1 MSSSPGSQSSVHTR
15 HTSMS
20 SDAAWIARAA
30 AWPSSLTSS
39 AAAGVMGSR
48 PLSALHLLSP
58 TKHRGSV
65 AIALDV
71 IGPGSC
77 SVWSSSD
84 SSSIST
90 ASGDTRR
97 CARRVRAGALLLSL
111 LSLSLSSSL
120 GPRGEG
126 CPGVRARARSRS
138 IASMRHSWM
147 LSLVNVPVDPSRAW
161 NGESAAL
168 RAARVGASQAAGDTG
183 STSLSL
189 RSLSVA
195 SSSPARRRRLAR
207 SLARIRRAPIVSSS
221 SS

>member
-30 AWPSSLTSS
+30 AKPSSFTSS
-39 AAAGVMGSR
+39 AAAGVTGSR
-48 PLSALHLLSP
+48 PRSALHLLSP

-111 LSLSLSSSL
+111 SLLSLSSSL

-161 NGESAAL
+161 NWESAAL
-168 RAARVGASQAAGDTG
+168 RVRVGASQAAGDTG

>member
-30 AWPSSLTSS
+30 AKPSSFTSS
-39 AAAGVMGSR
+39 AAAGVTGSR
-48 PLSALHLLSP
+48 PRSALHLLSP

-111 LSLSLSSSL
+111 SLSLLSSL

-207 SLARIRRAPIVSSS
+207 SLARIRRAPIDSSS

>member
-30 AWPSSLTSS
+30 AKPSSFTSS
-39 AAAGVMGSR
+39 AAAGVTGSR
-48 PLSALHLLSP
+48 PLSARHLLSP

-111 LSLSLSSSL
+111 SLSLLSSL

-168 RAARVGASQAAGDTG
+168 RGARVGASQAAGDTG